1 LKEENHALK
10 IKLEE
15 KEEKLSILKSEEY
28 LIKTLEKNLLKSS
41 QRINELL
48 EMNMANE
55 QKIYSLERDIE
66 KVYQ

>member
-1 LKEENHALK
+1 
-10 IKLEE
+10 LEE